1 MEAFTKGGILIN
13 FYNTE
18 EISIMLN
25 LNKAQLDYFG
35 WASEIPDKLAE
46 DFLKE
51 DAIHDREQ
59 FVYKSYYTG
68 KNTLIKA
75 AAAFNTFA
83 PLPYCTIK
91 RL

>member
-1 MEAFTKGGILIN
+1 VEAFTKGGILIN
-13 FYNTE
+13 FYSTE
-18 EISIMLN
+18 EMSAILN

-35 WASEIPDKLAE
+35 WASEIPYKLAE

-51 DAIHDREQ
+51 DAIHDGEQ
-59 FVYKSYYTG
+59 FVYKNYFTG
-68 KNTLIKA
+68 KNNLIRA
-75 AAAFNTFA
+75 VASFNTFA